1 MFRTNAGERDSIRI
15 RGAKEWN
22 LRLRSNASNVKPAS
36 TPNIRFC
43 SQCGEL
49 APFALNAGPFSVEIQ
64 EVPSEAL
71 RTQALSVLKSWFPE
85 METIRTDRI
94 ISSGRSI
101 LVNGVDEESADR
113 LLRALKPMKI
123 NGRILE
129 LRGGDWWKLLWN
141 PGLILSVPGLV
152 ATWTLGGAAAILSFM
167 VAVAAP
173 VIGAVLER
181 SRRQPLVR
189 QETLRYLSGEWGRLA
204 REYSEIVRL
213 LSPEDLAVLKSIAGR
228 VLDLQKQL
236 ASRSLAAAAAGGEK
250 GEFYNRLTDAMR
262 TAVQIGSRIAVQG
275 TNENVHLREDLVSI
289 DNLLDETR
297 IWYTNLETEDG
308 KQVPQLTA
316 ELGEI
321 SAGIDRIVREVRHA
335 SDQRVTTVTRSQLM
349 E

>member
-1 MFRTNAGERDSIRI
+1 MESQGE
-15 RGAKEWN
+15 KQCLKCE
-22 LRLRSNASNVKPAS
+22 ASVDPHH
-36 TPNIRFC
+36 PFC

-85 METIRTDRI
+85 MEPIRADRI
-94 ISSGRSI
+94 LRSGRSI
-101 LVNGVDEESADR
+101 LVNGVDEDSADR
-113 LLRALKPMKI
+113 ILRAFKPIKI
-123 NGRILE
+123 SGRILE
-129 LRGGDWWKLLWN
+129 FRGGDWWKLIWN

-152 ATWTLGGAAAILSFM
+152 ATWTLGGVAAILSFM

-181 SRRQPLVR
+181 SRREPLVR
-189 QETLRYLSGEWGRLA
+189 QETLHYLSGEWRRLA

-213 LSPEDLAVLKSIAGR
+213 LSPEDLAVLKTIAGR
-228 VLDLQKQL
+228 VLELQKRL
-236 ASRSLAAAAAGGEK
+236 ARRSLSAAAAGGEK
-250 GEFYNRLTDAMR
+250 GELYNRLADAMR
-262 TAVQIGSRIAVQG
+262 TAVQIGRRIAAQD
-275 TNENVHLREDLVSI
+275 TNDNVHLRKDLVSI
-289 DNLLDETR
+289 DKLLEETQ

-321 SAGIDRIVREVRHA
+321 SAGIDRIVSEVRHA
-335 SDQRVTTVTRSQLM
+335 SDQRVIAATRSQLM